1 MNLVSF
7 SLWHLLKH
15 SDRKNNTPYWLI
27 RKIKNLL
34 ARDRFIYIWNIYK
47 IRLNIIKPLSLSCHW
62 HYDFKKSTSQKIY
75 TETSKCHLRYSI
87 LVFIYISSIVS
98 RIVFKNTILE
108 DIFSFLFWFI
118 AVLEVKVLFV
128 TSYGNVF
135 WWFLLF
141 SALILSVMY
150 LCHFEFYVT

>member
-1 MNLVSF
+1 MKYALFMSFRLNDLQQSALSWHNEHIVCVMHVVEDHLNLVSF
-7 SLWHLLKH
+7 SLCHLLKR

-47 IRLNIIKPLSLSCHW
+47 IRLNIIKPLSFSCHW

-98 RIVFKNTILE
+98 RIVF
-108 DIFSFLFWFI
+108 
-118 AVLEVKVLFV
+118 
-128 TSYGNVF
+128 
-135 WWFLLF
+135 
-141 SALILSVMY
+141 
-150 LCHFEFYVT
+150 